1 MISFKQHISIS
12 KELSVSDDGKLLI
25 EEDNIL
31 ERLKL
36 LKDIEE
42 VYPLKNSKSIT
53 PYIREHF
60 NVCKSVRELVL
71 GQFIM
76 VEQILTGKSKFPNE
90 QEMELA
96 ILQLLLRPKN
106 HKEFDNEN
114 PLDEQQNREAILE
127 SPVQDVYNVL
137 HRYLE
142 DRERVLFKEFSGVF
156 YERDEDGNEEVKK
169 DQAQE
174 IEEQDVAA
182 DFSQQWYW
190 YSIVR
195 MLAKEDIR
203 VYPEIYMLKMDV
215 VLPEMSYLAQKNKV
229 ESAQRR
235 QQAAL
240 SKL

>member
-25 EEDNIL
+25 QEDNLL

-36 LKDIEE
+36 LKDIEQ

-53 PYIREHF
+53 PHIKNNFKVH
-60 NVCKSVRELVL
+60 KSVRELVL

-76 VEQILTGKSKFPNE
+76 VEQILTGKSKFSNE

-106 HKEFDNEN
+106 HKEFDNE
-114 PLDEQQNREAILE
+114 DHFVEQKNREEILE

-169 DQAQE
+169 DESQE